1 MPRPEGKGILSG
13 SARGVDLPAPLSTYT
28 LQPAVPSAGGGVT
41 SASPHRPHD
50 RQRNVDRFSIG
61 IAVRLSL
68 RDRLT
73 PGRLTLPGNP
83 WSCGGGESH
92 PPYRYLYLHLLFQT
106 LQRGSRTAFDA
117 DWNAPLPIHY
127 GSHGFGGNLDT
138 RLLSMPPSSTSEL
151 LRTL

>member
-1 MPRPEGKGILSG
+1 MLLPGGRGILSG
-13 SARGVDLPAPLSTYT
+13 SARGVDLPAPLGTYT
-28 LQPAVPSAGGGVT
+28 LQPAVPSAGGGFT

-50 RQRNVDRFSIG
+50 RQRNIDRSSIG
-61 IAVRLSL
+61 VAVRLSL

-106 LQRGSRTAFDA
+106 LQNGSRRAFDA
-117 DWNAPLPIHY
+117 DWNAPLPILF
-127 GSHGFGGNLDT
+127 GSHGFGGNLHT
-138 RLLSMPPSSTSEL
+138 RLLSTPPSSTSEL